1 MHFTP
6 PLRAN
11 SELGDT
17 LEPFLRQPHLTSSH
31 TLTSK
36 SHHPLQ
42 FFPFHVIQLLL
53 LLLDFET
60 NFVAGNKNQQKST
73 ERHSTSTTK
82 ISFATETEK
91 LLARCEQQI
100 YLECS

>member
-1 MHFTP
+1 MRFTP

-42 FFPFHVIQLLL
+42 CFPFHVIQSLL
-53 LLLDFET
+53 LLLDFAIVVE
-60 NFVAGNKNQQKST
+60 V
-73 ERHSTSTTK
+73 
-82 ISFATETEK
+82 IYW
-91 LLARCEQQI
+91 LLIIITIIMRVLTGPKHFHDQALGRALVTGDKVLPHE
-100 YLECS
+100 